1 MDAPLVTLDDTSVS
15 DEGDQILV
23 SDQSALSEC
32 VARIEPRQSVKAG
45 DRFTFN
51 VAADRLEFF
60 DLETGL
66 SIRE

>member
-1 MDAPLVTLDDTSVS
+1 
-15 DEGDQILV
+15 
-23 SDQSALSEC
+23 
-32 VARIEPRQSVKAG
+32 VARIEPRHSVKAG

-51 VAADRLEFF
+51 VDAARLEFF